1 MRRAARWG
9 IGLAVLLT
17 AARAGADTWTNATG
31 DTLEAEAV
39 EFDGRIVLFRRPGG
53 EEVRLRL
60 FSLAEN
66 EQRRVREFFNGP
78 ILPADVRPAF
88 DQAAFQLERARL
100 LLSEQQI
107 DNREY
112 AARHDQVIR
121 TFVRACAALSH
132 PENSAEV
139 RQWVER
145 LEAR

>member
-1 MRRAARWG
+1 MRQAARWG
-9 IGLAVLLT
+9 GVLAVLL
-17 AARAGADTWTNATG
+17 AAGRVGADTWTNAAG

-39 EFDGRIVLFRRPGG
+39 ECDGRTVLFRRPGG
-53 EEVRLRL
+53 QEVRMPL
-60 FSLAEN
+60 FSLAES

-100 LLSEQQI
+100 LLSEQQL

-112 AARHDQVIR
+112 AARHDQIIR

-132 PENSAEV
+132 AENSEEV

>member
-1 MRRAARWG
+1 MRPLARWG
-9 IGLAVLLT
+9 IGLAVLLA
-17 AARAGADTWTNATG
+17 AARAGADTWTNAAG
-31 DTLEAEAV
+31 DILEAEAV
-39 EFDGRIVLFRRPGG
+39 ECDGRTVLFRRPGG
-53 EEVRLRL
+53 QEVRLPL

-66 EQRRVREFFNGP
+66 EQRRVRELFNGP
-78 ILPADVRPAF
+78 LVPADVRPAF

-132 PENSAEV
+132 AENSGEV